1 MLCVFSNQVKWL
13 VKRHEIIASHDRS
26 PKIIGFLQKRGV
38 VYRRR
43 MCYTQSMEQ
52 LWTLL
57 LLGRVWGRHA
67 PTRSLRKCRRTA
79 EVKSQWSTTFSRI
92 ENLWPRDGSCPLPLR
107 SKRFISK
114 CFRIV
119 KTQKISRGTPLMYG
133 SHRLLRTKFLPL
145 FVQRRCPARSRKV
158 WGHGTVSRSDGL
170 FKIQGAVWRKLGA
183 VRTLRPASFKHKN
196 NTLRLCCQQLKTDF
210 RELHNYKRFYL

>member
-67 PTRSLRKCRRTA
+67 PTRSLRKCRRIA
-79 EVKSQWSTTFSRI
+79 EVKSRMDRKFSRI

-107 SKRFISK
+107 SKRIFNK

-119 KTQKISRGTPLMYG
+119 KTQKISRGGAAHVRG
-133 SHRLLRTKFLPL
+133 SPFDPNE
-145 FVQRRCPARSRKV
+145 VPAPVCAAALTESRYHVRSAHEIFKV
-158 WGHGTVSRSDGL
+158 RY
-170 FKIQGAVWRKLGA
+170 
-183 VRTLRPASFKHKN
+183 P
-196 NTLRLCCQQLKTDF
+196 
-210 RELHNYKRFYL
+210 

>member
-67 PTRSLRKCRRTA
+67 PTRSLRKCRRIV
-79 EVKSQWSTTFSRI
+79 EVKSRMDRKFSRI

-107 SKRFISK
+107 SKSFPGN

-119 KTQKISRGTPLMYG
+119 KAQKISRG
-133 SHRLLRTKFLPL
+133 
-145 FVQRRCPARSRKV
+145 
-158 WGHGTVSRSDGL
+158 
-170 FKIQGAVWRKLGA
+170 GAA
-183 VRTLRPASFKHKN
+183 HVRESPFAPNEVPASVCAAALSGSLTEGVRSWHGITFR
-196 NTLRLCCQQLKTDF
+196 RLMQDSRYNMKKAERSADTTFCFFQAQ
-210 RELHNYKRFYL
+210 E

>member
-67 PTRSLRKCRRTA
+67 PTRSLRKCRRIA

-107 SKRFISK
+107 SKPFLGN

-119 KTQKISRGTPLMYG
+119 KAQKISRGCAAHVCGSPFAPNEVPTPVCAAAL
-133 SHRLLRTKFLPL
+133 TE
-145 FVQRRCPARSRKV
+145 SRY
-158 WGHGTVSRSDGL
+158 H
-170 FKIQGAVWRKLGA
+170 
-183 VRTLRPASFKHKN
+183 VRTAHEIFKV
-196 NTLRLCCQQLKTDF
+196 
-210 RELHNYKRFYL
+210 RFP